1 MLHALLLVIST
12 HPCVPI
18 PAWLFAV
25 QLSPPSKEQ
34 QIMAPETPSFRN
46 FVLAF
51 LEQHEM
57 ELSNDQFDHFLE
69 LCHKCRSL
77 RLETFVLFAQAISIP
92 QDVAIQL
99 HASLNAPESAIS
111 VEEDSSLST
120 NEESK
125 VSEPSFH
132 IEGINLHL
140 HQNVHGD
147 GPLTNPP
154 QGHAALGTSGN
165 SASASNPQQQEALE
179 LFEET
184 SRTSQLAG
192 EEFAS
197 NESSLLQYSH
207 TTSKSSGGNPQM

>member
-1 MLHALLLVIST
+1 
-12 HPCVPI
+12 
-18 PAWLFAV
+18 
-25 QLSPPSKEQ
+25 
-34 QIMAPETPSFRN
+34 MAQETRSFRN
-46 FVLAF
+46 VVLEF

-57 ELSNDQFDHFLE
+57 EVSNDQFEHLLE
-69 LCHKCRSL
+69 LCHDGRSW
-77 RLETFVLFAQAISIP
+77 RLETFVFVVHGAFSIP
-92 QDVAIQL
+92 QDVVIQL
-99 HASLNAPESAIS
+99 HARLNAPESAIS

-125 VSEPSFH
+125 GSEPGFH
-132 IEGINLHL
+132 IEGINQHL
-140 HQNVHGD
+140 RQNVLGD

-154 QGHAALGTSGN
+154 QGQHAALGSSGN

>member
-1 MLHALLLVIST
+1 
-12 HPCVPI
+12 
-18 PAWLFAV
+18 
-25 QLSPPSKEQ
+25 
-34 QIMAPETPSFRN
+34 MAPKTRSFRN
-46 FVLAF
+46 FVLEF
-51 LEQHEM
+51 LEQHEIM
-57 ELSNDQFDHFLE
+57 ELSNDQFDHLLV
-69 LCHKCRSL
+69 LCDECRSL
-77 RLETFVLFAQAISIP
+77 PLETFVFFVSGRFSIP
-92 QDVAIQL
+92 QDLLIQL
-99 HASLNAPESAIS
+99 HADLNPPESAIS

-125 VSEPSFH
+125 GSEPGFH

-154 QGHAALGTSGN
+154 QGQHAALGTGGN

-184 SRTSQLAG
+184 SRISQLAG

-197 NESSLLQYSH
+197 NESSLPSRQAGIHKCS
-207 TTSKSSGGNPQM
+207 